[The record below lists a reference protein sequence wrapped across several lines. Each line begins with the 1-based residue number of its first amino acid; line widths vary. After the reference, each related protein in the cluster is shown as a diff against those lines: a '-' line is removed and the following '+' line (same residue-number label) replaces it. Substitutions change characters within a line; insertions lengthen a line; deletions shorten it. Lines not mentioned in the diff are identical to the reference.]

1 MNPNNKRPRDN
12 ETSNTSNANKK
23 SKGENENE
31 RLWQEI
37 EYQRQVN
44 EQQRQ
49 KIEQQRQKIEQ
60 QRQEIKLFRHPS
72 KCNRLGPCAKCTQVN
87 CMNGRHSDSLPCA
100 HCGEDFSRGKSTKQ
114 STIDFLRDFPGE
126 KPKVLDRNEANQWIK
141 DVPKEL
147 WLEEIMPYFSVKE
160 LSLAS
165 AIAKHFEPYW
175 KTFKNKRKLS
185 VPKDFPTLREA
196 VRVGEILSR
205 RAIMSSTNENLLKI
219 MLSNGVHNE
228 DGERVCI
235 NYPISIIGE
244 SRDGCKIIGG
254 LNVGGELEDNVYIK
268 KLTLWKSKNN
278 GIRGCEGH
286 ASFHLD
292 SVCVEKSESFGVAVC
307 GTTRNT
313 MINCRVMHS
322 HLSGV
327 AVWKGGLLTI
337 SGSATSIHTNANGS
351 HAGSSS
357 AELNTGLYAPG
368 TILLQSLG
376 KEILSS
382 SNKEGVIKYIGRGPI
397 KSVDKDGKVLE
408 VVYDGQVPV
417 PVVELEDDY

>member
-244 SRDGCKIIGG
+244 SRDGCTVIGCLLIQG
-254 LNVGGELEDNVYIK
+254 QEEDDVNVSNLTLHKSKGHGVYLHHGASVHLDNVG
-268 KLTLWKSKNN
+268 
-278 GIRGCEGH
+278 
-286 ASFHLD
+286 
-292 SVCVEKSESFGVAVC
+292 VENSGACGVAVHGTKRSTMKNC
-307 GTTRNT
+307 NVSHSKWSGLRVSGDGLMTIDGNGTT
-313 MINCRVMHS
+313 IHHNCTNGEMPARD
-322 HLSGV
+322 
-327 AVWKGGLLTI
+327 GGYGLHTGW
-337 SGSATSIHTNANGS
+337 GSFSSIHLVSPLTLETVSTNNNG
-351 HAGSSS
+351 GR
-357 AELNTGLYAPG
+357 NYGGNG
-368 TILLQSLG
+368 T
-376 KEILSS
+376 
-382 SNKEGVIKYIGRGPI
+382 I
-397 KSVDKDGKVLE
+397 KSVDKEHVYGKVLE
-408 VVYDGQVPV
+408 VVWNGMEENQDEV
-417 PVVELEDDY
+417 